1 MLKQML
7 AEYREEYEKSLA
19 DKRHL
24 LAFYDPENPN
34 DRDMLRI
41 VNEDISYLSKKI
53 IEVTERLN
61 GNQEENND

>member
-1 MLKQML
+1 MLEQML

-34 DRDMLRI
+34 DRDMLKVI
-41 VNEDISYLSKKI
+41 NEDLAYLSAR
-53 IEVTERLN
+53 IEALN
-61 GNQEENND
+61 GNEE